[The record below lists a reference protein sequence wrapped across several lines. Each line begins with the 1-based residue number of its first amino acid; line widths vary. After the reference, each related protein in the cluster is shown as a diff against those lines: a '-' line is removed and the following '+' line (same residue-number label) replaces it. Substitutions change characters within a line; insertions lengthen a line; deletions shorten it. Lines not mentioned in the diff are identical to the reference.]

1 MIRITSVVVMA
12 FLSSIA
18 MSDDATVR
26 TIMSTDMG
34 DIEIDIFVGKAP
46 ISAANFL
53 QLVDGGHL
61 DGGTFYR
68 VVNYA
73 NDKGSPKIEVIQGG
87 LNVDEGPFPPIEHET
102 TEQTGILHTDG
113 VISMAR
119 GDVGT
124 APTEF
129 FIVIGEQP
137 ALDYGA
143 VRNPDQQG
151 FAAFGK
157 VVNGMDVVR
166 AINESPADGA
176 TDSDYTKGQMLTE
189 PVMIISVK
197 RAQ

>member
-1 MIRITSVVVMA
+1 MIRITGAVFIL

-18 MSDDATVR
+18 VADDATVR

-34 DIEIDIFVGKAP
+34 AIEIDIFVDKAP
-46 ISAANFL
+46 VSAVNFL

-87 LNVDEGPFPPIEHET
+87 LNVDAGPFPPIKHET

-124 APTEF
+124 ATTEF

>member
-1 MIRITSVVVMA
+1 MTRVASAVVIA
-12 FLSSIA
+12 FLSSMA
-18 MSDDATVR
+18 MADDATVR

-34 DIEIDIFVGKAP
+34 DIEIDVFVDKAP
-46 ISAANFL
+46 ISATNFL

-68 VVNYA
+68 VVNYS

-87 LNVDEGPFPPIEHET
+87 LNTDEGPFPPIDHET
-102 TEQTGILHTDG
+102 TEQTGVLHTDG

-124 APTEF
+124 ATTEF

-137 ALDYGA
+137 ALDYA
-143 VRNPDQQG
+143 EVRNPDKQG

-157 VVNGMDVVR
+157 VVSGMDVVR
-166 AINESPADGA
+166 AINESPADGPSE
-176 TDSDYTKGQMLTE
+176 SDYTKGQILTE
-189 PVMIISVK
+189 PVEIISVK
-197 RAQ
+197 RVE